1 VQNGVWLDVAIALNV
16 NQMGNQMRTRTIL
29 LATLGMAAWASVCQ
43 AQQVGTYSGTT
54 ADGNGLS
61 FTVGIDS
68 NNGAYEFTGAG
79 IGFTAYCKRSNYYLN
94 EGWSFGLGQDI
105 VSGNNNVV
113 VNANQ
118 YNYFYINYNL
128 TFTDNSTITGKVTS
142 DTAVFEPGNPPTKAD
157 FCKAPKN
164 QTFTATFQGA
174 GVQKAPPAGAAVNYG
189 KVAISS
195 H

>member
-1 VQNGVWLDVAIALNV
+1 
-16 NQMGNQMRTRTIL
+16 MRTPSFGTRRASTL
-29 LATLGMAAWASVCQ
+29 LAALAAISWASAGE

-61 FTVGIDS
+61 FTVGIDQ
-68 NNGAYEFTGAG
+68 NTGAYEFTGAG
-79 IGFTAYCKRSNYYLN
+79 IGFTAYCKKSNYDFN
-94 EGWSFGLGQDI
+94 TGWSFGLGQDI
-105 VSGNNNVV
+105 VSGSNNVV

-128 TFTDNSTITGKVTS
+128 TFTDNNTIQGTVNS
-142 DTAVFEPGNPPTKAD
+142 DTAVFEPGEPPTKAD

-164 QTFTATFQGA
+164 QTFTATFQTAGQLGQPKNIGA
-174 GVQKAPPAGAAVNYG
+174 VYYG
-189 KVAISS
+189 KVTASS

>member
-1 VQNGVWLDVAIALNV
+1 
-16 NQMGNQMRTRTIL
+16 MRTRTIL
-29 LATLGMAAWASVCQ
+29 LATIGIAAWASVCQ

-54 ADGNGLS
+54 ADGNTLS
-61 FTVGIDS
+61 FTIGIDA
-68 NNGAYEFTGAG
+68 NTGAYEFTGAG
-79 IGFTAYCKRSNYYLN
+79 LGMTSYCKHSNYYFN
-94 EGWSFGLGQDI
+94 TGWGFGLGQDI

-128 TFTDNSTITGKVTS
+128 TFPDNNTIQGTVNS
-142 DTAVFEPGNPPTKAD
+142 DVAAFEPGDPPRKAD

-164 QTFTATFQGA
+164 MTFTATFQGND
-174 GVQKAPPAGAAVNYG
+174 GRAPLPAGTTINYG
-189 KVAISS
+189 KITTSS